1 MQTIYLDNNATTRIA
16 PEVLEAMEPYLRE
29 FYGNPSSSHRFGGGL
44 KKTIEEA
51 RQKVASLLG
60 AEPDE
65 IVFTSSG
72 TESDNTAIMSAC
84 ESNPQKRHIIT
95 TAVEHP
101 AVLKFINHLRNKN
114 YNVTILRVDAD
125 GMIDI
130 SELSEAITPETS
142 VVSIMYA
149 NNETGVIFPI
159 PEIAEILNKKG
170 VLFHTDAVQAAG
182 KIDIDLKNT
191 KVDMLSISGHKL
203 HAPKGI
209 GALYI
214 RRGTPFH
221 SYLIGGGQERGRRA
235 GTEPVA
241 LIVGLGKACEIAK
254 ERLDSESK
262 TITALRDRLEGEI
275 IKKCPE
281 VRINGAGSPRLPNT
295 SNMSFAYV
303 DGEAILMRLDALGI
317 CVSTGSAC
325 KSGSVEPSHVLRAM
339 SVPQEFINGSIR
351 FSLGRYNTEKDIE
364 KVIDIV
370 PEIIKELR
378 NISPFGKRD

>member
-1 MQTIYLDNNATTRIA
+1 METIYIDNNATTRIA
-16 PEVLEAMEPYLRE
+16 PEVLETMEPYLNE

-44 KKTIEEA
+44 KKVIEEA
-51 RQKVASLLG
+51 RQKVASLLR

-95 TAVEHP
+95 TSVEHP
-101 AVLKFINHLRNKN
+101 AVLNFINHLKKKN
-114 YNVTILRVDAD
+114 YNVTILKVDTN

-130 SELSEAITPETS
+130 LELLGAITPETS
-142 VVSIMYA
+142 VASIMYA

-170 VLFHTDAVQAAG
+170 ILFHTDAVQAAG
-182 KIDIDLKNT
+182 KIDIDLKDT

-254 ERLDSESK
+254 ERLGSESK

-275 IKKCPE
+275 IKRCPE

-351 FSLGRYNTEKDIE
+351 FSLGRYNTDKDIE
-364 KVIDIV
+364 VVISQL
-370 PEIIKELR
+370 PKIIQELR
-378 NISPFGKRD
+378 NISPFRKKD